1 MPELASRQDWEA
13 AIRREFS
20 TWGKKRVEQLLKLLG
35 NPPNPDNVPAVFW
48 RAAGKELR
56 DRFEPILK
64 DIYLDAATQMIGESP
79 IAVDWSLTNSRAATW
94 ASTYSF
100 RLVKNIEATTQQRM
114 QDIFTGF
121 FRDKGTTVADL
132 RRMIASEVSDLE
144 VRLRDGTTRLMTS
157 TERARL
163 IATTEVT
170 RAAVEGERQVIK
182 QIEDAGIEM
191 VAIWETQKDIKVC
204 AICAPRQGKERGDG
218 WTDDPPAHPGCFC
231 DLRWQPK
238 NWGRK

>member
-1 MPELASRQDWEA
+1 MPELANRKDWVAE
-13 AIRREFS
+13 IRREFAA
-20 TWGKKRVEQLLKLLG
+20 WGKKRVEQLLKLLG
-35 NPPNPDNVPAVFW
+35 NPPNPDNVPAAFW
-48 RAAGKELR
+48 RSAGKELR

-64 DIYLDAATQMIGESP
+64 DIYLDAAKQMMADAP
-79 IAVDWSLTNSRAATW
+79 IVVDWSLTNSRAATW

-114 QDIFTGF
+114 QDIFNGF

-132 RRMIASEVSDLE
+132 RRLIAAEVSDLE

-157 TERARL
+157 AERARL

-170 RAAVEGERQVIK
+170 RAAVEGERQVIN

-191 VAIWETQKDIKVC
+191 IAIWETQRDAKVC
-204 AICAPRQGKERGDG
+204 DICEPRQGKERGDG
-218 WTDDPPAHPGCFC
+218 WTDDPPAHPGCYC
-231 DLRWQPK
+231 DLRYEPK
-238 NWGRK
+238 NFRRA